1 MTRKRIKEH
10 CAPNVVYQV
19 AFFKTCLR
27 GLFPVIW
34 CPREQFK
41 MSRQP
46 TLGKFGFKKPM
57 NTEVGIELIVLLDHA
72 FAVIYAA
79 HLTTN

>member
-10 CAPNVVYQV
+10 CSGAADN
-19 AFFKTCLR
+19 
-27 GLFPVIW
+27 
-34 CPREQFK
+34 
-41 MSRQP
+41 SRCRVNQ
-46 TLGKFGFKKPM
+46 LLVNLALKKPL

-79 HLTTN
+79 HLTKN